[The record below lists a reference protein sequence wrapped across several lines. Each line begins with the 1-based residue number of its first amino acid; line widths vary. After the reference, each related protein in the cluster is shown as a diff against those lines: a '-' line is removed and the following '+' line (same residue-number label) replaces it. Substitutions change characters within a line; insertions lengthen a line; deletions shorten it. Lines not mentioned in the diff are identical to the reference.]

1 MDDLTALL
9 HDWMD
14 ASGTP
19 AVQIQ
24 LGIIACAA
32 LFGGWL
38 HRYWTQRLATAS
50 AASPDHWLRDFFLLG
65 LSRIVFPFGMFLF
78 MVAGRIILRKTG
90 GDVALLDN
98 IMLLAASWA
107 AIRLAVFILRTSFNP
122 TRTLKAWEGVISA
135 TLWSAVAL
143 HLLGWLPDILNAMDE
158 VAFHA
163 GKIHISLLTVAKLV
177 LAVAS
182 LLILALWLSNF
193 IEKRLAGASGMDAGM
208 RIGIAKFSRFLL
220 LTLALLLSLYSAG
233 IDLTALAVFGGA
245 LGVGLGFGLQRI
257 ASNFISGFILVMD
270 RSIRPGDVITTGNTY
285 GWVQEMRARYVVV
298 HTRDGS
304 DTLIPNE
311 KLITS
316 EVINWS
322 YANPNMS
329 IPLPLRISYQ
339 DDPERAMQIMLELA
353 RRHNRVLSEPAPGC
367 ILKEF
372 SDTGITLEMTVWIN
386 DPDAGIT
393 NVRSDLYLAIWKAFK
408 QHNITI
414 PYTQKE
420 VRAPAPSAPPSEI

>member
-1 MDDLTALL
+1 MDDLTTLL
-9 HDWMD
+9 NDWMD
-14 ASGTP
+14 ALGTP
-19 AVQIQ
+19 DVQVQ
-24 LGIIACAA
+24 LGIITCAG
-32 LFGGWL
+32 LFGAWL
-38 HRYWTQRLATAS
+38 YRYWTRRLTDLS
-50 AASPDHWLRDFFLLG
+50 STSPDHWLRDFFLRG
-65 LSRIVFPFGMFLF
+65 LSRIIFPFGMFLF
-78 MVAGRIILRKTG
+78 MAVGRVILRKAHIEI
-90 GDVALLDN
+90 ALLDSV
-98 IMLLAASWA
+98 MPLALSWA

-122 TRTLKAWEGVISA
+122 TRTLKAWEGIIST
-135 TLWSAVAL
+135 TLWAAVAL

-158 VAFHA
+158 IAFHA
-163 GKIHISLLTVAKLV
+163 GKVHISLLTVTKLV

-208 RIGIAKFSRFLL
+208 RIGIAKFSRFVL

-298 HTRDGS
+298 RTRDGS

-311 KLITS
+311 KLIIS
-316 EVINWS
+316 DVINWS
-322 YANPNMS
+322 YENSNMS
-329 IPLPLRISYQ
+329 VPLTLRISYK
-339 DDPERAMQIMLELA
+339 DNPEHAMQIMLDLA
-353 RRHNRVLSEPAPGC
+353 HQHARVLKEPAPSC

-372 SDTGITLEMTVWIN
+372 SDTGITLEMNVWVN
-386 DPDAGIT
+386 DPEAGIT

-408 QHNITI
+408 QHAITI
-414 PYTQKE
+414 PYTQKDLPT
-420 VRAPAPSAPPSEI
+420 VPPATVSPET

>member
-1 MDDLTALL
+1 MDDLTTLL
-9 HDWMD
+9 RHWMD
-14 ASGTP
+14 ALSTP

-24 LGIIACAA
+24 LGIIVCAG
-32 LFGGWL
+32 LFGAWL
-38 HRYWTQRLATAS
+38 YRYWTQRLTTL
-50 AASPDHWLRDFFLLG
+50 AADSPDHWLRDFFLRG
-65 LSRIVFPFGMFLF
+65 LSRIIFPFGMFLF
-78 MVAGRIILRKTG
+78 MAVGRVILRKARI
-90 GDVALLDN
+90 DIELLESVMPLAL
-98 IMLLAASWA
+98 SWA
-107 AIRLAVFILRTSFNP
+107 TIRLAVFILRTSFNP
-122 TRTLKAWEGVISA
+122 TRTLKAWEGIIST
-135 TLWSAVAL
+135 TLWVAVAL

-158 VAFHA
+158 IAFHA
-163 GKIHISLLTVAKLV
+163 GKVHISLLTVTKLV

-208 RIGIAKFSRFLL
+208 RIGLAKFSRFLL

-311 KLITS
+311 KLIIS
-316 EVINWS
+316 DVINWS

-329 IPLPLRISYQ
+329 VSLALRISYH
-339 DDPERAMQIMLELA
+339 DDPEYAMQIMLDLA
-353 RRHNRVLSEPAPGC
+353 RDHARVLSDPAPSC
-367 ILKEF
+367 ILKDF
-372 SDTGITLEMTVWIN
+372 NDTGITLEMSVWIN
-386 DPDAGIT
+386 DPEAGIT
-393 NVRSDLYLAIWKAFK
+393 NVRSDLYVAIWKAFK
-408 QHNITI
+408 KHGIMI
-414 PYTQKE
+414 PYAQKD
-420 VRAPAPSAPPSEI
+420 APALPAPPPAL

>member
-1 MDDLTALL
+1 MNDLTALL
-9 HDWMD
+9 RDWMD
-14 ASGTP
+14 ALGTP
-19 AVQIQ
+19 AVQVE
-24 LGIIACAA
+24 LGVIACAA

-38 HRYWTQRLATAS
+38 YHYWAQRLAAS
-50 AASPDHWLRDFFLLG
+50 ATSPDHWLRDFFLRG

-78 MVAGRIILRKTG
+78 MVVGRIILRKVEL
-90 GDVALLDN
+90 DVALLDS
-98 IMLLAASWA
+98 IMLLALSWA
-107 AIRLAVFILRTSFNP
+107 VIRLTVFILRTSFNP
-122 TRTLKAWEGVISA
+122 TRTLKAWEGVISTA
-135 TLWSAVAL
+135 LWSAVAL

-163 GKIHISLLTVAKLV
+163 GKVHISLLTVTKLV

-193 IEKRLAGASGMDAGM
+193 IEKRLAGASGMDVGM

-220 LTLALLLSLYSAG
+220 LTFALLLSLYSAG

-298 HTRDGS
+298 RTRDGS

-311 KLITS
+311 KLIIS
-316 EVINWS
+316 DVINWS
-322 YANPNMS
+322 YEDSNMS
-329 IPLPLRISYQ
+329 IPLSLRISYQ
-339 DDPERAMQIMLELA
+339 DDPARAMQIMLSLA
-353 RRHNRVLSEPAPGC
+353 RQHERVLNEPAPSC

-372 SDTGITLEMTVWIN
+372 SDTGIALEMSVWVN
-386 DPDAGIT
+386 DPEAGIT
-393 NVRSDLYLAIWKAFK
+393 NVRSELYLAIWKAFK
-408 QHNITI
+408 QHAITI

-420 VRAPAPSAPPSEI
+420 VRVPAPPAASSEI

>member
-1 MDDLTALL
+1 MNDLIALL
-9 HDWMD
+9 RDWMD
-14 ASGTP
+14 ALGTP

-24 LGIIACAA
+24 LGIIVCAA
-32 LFGGWL
+32 LFGEWL
-38 HRYWTQRLATAS
+38 HRYWTRRLTTLSAT
-50 AASPDHWLRDFFLLG
+50 SPDHWLRDFFLRG

-78 MVAGRIILRKTG
+78 MGVGRVILRKTG
-90 GDVALLDN
+90 GEIGLLGTVMPLAL
-98 IMLLAASWA
+98 SWA
-107 AIRLAVFILRTSFNP
+107 AIRLTVFILRTSFNP
-122 TRTLKAWEGVISA
+122 TRTLKAWEGVISTA
-135 TLWSAVAL
+135 LWAAVAL
-143 HLLGWLPDILNAMDE
+143 YLLGWLPDILNAMDE
-158 VAFHA
+158 IAFSA
-163 GKIHISLLTVAKLV
+163 GKVHISLLTVTKLM

-193 IEKRLAGASGMDAGM
+193 IEKRLAGASGIDVGM

-220 LTLALLLSLYSAG
+220 LTFSLLLSLYTAG

-298 HTRDGS
+298 RTRDGS

-311 KLITS
+311 KLIIS
-316 EVINWS
+316 DVINWS
-322 YANPNMS
+322 YEDSNMS
-329 IPLPLRISYQ
+329 IALALRISYQ
-339 DDPERAMQIMLELA
+339 DDPERAMQIMLDLA
-353 RRHNRVLSEPAPGC
+353 RKHERVLDDPAPSC

-372 SDTGITLEMTVWIN
+372 GDIGITLEMSVWVN

-393 NVRSDLYLAIWKAFK
+393 NVRSELYLAIWKAFK
-408 QHNITI
+408 QHAITI
-414 PYTQKE
+414 PCTQKE
-420 VRAPAPSAPPSEI
+420 VRVSTLPAFSSEI

>member
-1 MDDLTALL
+1 MDMDELTTLL
-9 HDWMD
+9 RHWMD
-14 ASGTP
+14 ALGTP

-24 LGIIACAA
+24 LGIIVCAG
-32 LFGGWL
+32 LFGAWL
-38 HRYWTQRLATAS
+38 YRYWTQRLTTLS
-50 AASPDHWLRDFFLLG
+50 DDSPDHWLRDFFLRG
-65 LSRIVFPFGMFLF
+65 LSRIIFPFGMFLF
-78 MVAGRIILRKTG
+78 MAVGRVILRKARI
-90 GDVALLDN
+90 DIDLLESVMPLAL
-98 IMLLAASWA
+98 SWA
-107 AIRLAVFILRTSFNP
+107 TIRLAVFILRTSFNP
-122 TRTLKAWEGVISA
+122 TRTLKAWEGIIST
-135 TLWSAVAL
+135 TLWVAVAL

-158 VAFHA
+158 IAFHA
-163 GKIHISLLTVAKLV
+163 GKVHISLLTVTKLV

-208 RIGIAKFSRFLL
+208 RIGLAKFSRFLL
-220 LTLALLLSLYSAG
+220 LTFALLLSLYSAG

-311 KLITS
+311 KLIIS
-316 EVINWS
+316 DVINWS

-329 IPLPLRISYQ
+329 VSLALRISYH
-339 DDPERAMQIMLELA
+339 DDPEYAMQIMLDLA
-353 RRHNRVLSEPAPGC
+353 RDHTRVLSDPAPSC
-367 ILKEF
+367 ILKDF
-372 SDTGITLEMTVWIN
+372 NDTGITLEMSVWIN
-386 DPDAGIT
+386 DPEAGIT
-393 NVRSDLYLAIWKAFK
+393 NVRSDLYVAIWKAFK
-408 QHNITI
+408 KHGIMI
-414 PYTQKE
+414 PYAQKD
-420 VRAPAPSAPPSEI
+420 APALPAPPPAP